1 MYFSFELAWWDS
13 KCFKSFGGGKY
24 FSGSERVCSG
34 CEGELRRSGEGFG
47 SWFFFSPFVLL
58 ERRWRRT
65 AVVGNR
71 IMSGSG
77 QCAHRFRLSM
87 HTHITWWDSTPTC
100 LSLFACGKLAA
111 WMLCAKVL
119 LSRYFLSSSSSFPA
133 IPIYV
138 DSFSVVIKQDFFIFL
153 FLILFLLNDS

>member
-1 MYFSFELAWWDS
+1 
-13 KCFKSFGGGKY
+13 
-24 FSGSERVCSG
+24 
-34 CEGELRRSGEGFG
+34 
-47 SWFFFSPFVLL
+47 
-58 ERRWRRT
+58 
-65 AVVGNR
+65 
-71 IMSGSG
+71 MSGSG

-119 LSRYFLSSSSSFPA
+119 LSRYFLSSSSSFLA

-138 DSFSVVIKQDFFIFL
+138 HCFSVVIKQDFFF
-153 FLILFLLNDS
+153 